1 MANDIYIIDPSKDI
15 NDINII
21 ASTNNF
27 GQSSKLLTIDN
38 YPKNLIIQNIESKYS
53 DRFDEIRYYTVFN
66 SSAPSDLDLT
76 PTATRSPTRTPTP
89 TPTETPTA
97 TPTSTPDP
105 TLPIFSTATPA
116 VSTPTPTSTAVVST
130 PTPTPTSTA
139 VVSTPT
145 PTNTVG
151 SQNIEYVSSTADIY
165 SCATTNTISATIP
178 LATTSGDM
186 IVAVLLRRSSI
197 TNSSSFSL
205 LDEIENPST
214 TTGQNTSIYTKIAG
228 SGDAGSSISFTQS
241 SNDRMGLALL
251 VLRSSTNS
259 FNVENIAK
267 NSSSTDIPLL
277 PSIDS
282 SGNGRM
288 AISFMTNSFT
298 NVNFPPCDLPNTIDS
313 PVGYQSFTNNSLC
326 SYADGES
333 TPPCQQLRM
342 SAAYRTINST
352 GNIHTNS
359 EKFTTNVT
367 DKRIGQISLIISPV

>member
-38 YPKNLIIQNIESKYS
+38 YPKNLIIQNIESKYT

-116 VSTPTPTSTAVVST
+116 VS
-130 PTPTPTSTA
+130 TPTPTSTA

-326 SYADGES
+326 SYADGEN